1 MGNENEEAK
10 SNEEKEE
17 VKEAAMGP
25 EPEAK
30 TMTLE
35 EYRKQKKSIHRNP
48 NAKKEEKEASEK
60 KQDKKPAAKPAAG
73 KKVPVGFHGHQRQQR
88 EGDDRRGGDRRDN
101 RRENRGARGDN
112 NNAKKKTNAEFNLA
126 DDFPTLG

>member
-1 MGNENEEAK
+1 MGNEEAK
-10 SNEEKEE
+10 NNEEKEE
-17 VKEAAMGP
+17 VKEAAPAP

-48 NAKKEEKEASEK
+48 NAKKEGKEASEK
-60 KQDKKPAAKPAAG
+60 KQDKK
-73 KKVPVGFHGHQRQQR
+73 VPVGFQGHQRQQR

-112 NNAKKKTNAEFNLA
+112 NNANKKTNAEFNLA